1 VNKCIIVYRNNLYD
15 GVMEKDKKI
24 KIIFSLAYLII
35 ISIFLWAFFSYFSL
49 SELTS
54 YDFIKNNRNY
64 LVNFKNTNY
73 FLVIILFFLTT
84 IFWVML
90 LGFGT
95 PIALLGGFLFGKWLG
110 TVIVTISLSIG
121 ATFLYLFSNYFLKD
135 FIKNK
140 FSKKFEKFNEN
151 FKKNEFTFF
160 LIYRFIG
167 GVPFFLSNIIPTL
180 FNIKTI
186 NFIIGSILGMAPQL
200 FVWTSLGSGIE
211 KIIDENLEAPS
222 FSKIIFSQEIYLP
235 IIAFVILLILG
246 IFAKKKIIKK

>member
-1 VNKCIIVYRNNLYD
+1 
-15 GVMEKDKKI
+15 MEKDKKI
-24 KIIFSLAYLII
+24 KIILSLAYLII

-160 LIYRFIG
+160 
-167 GVPFFLSNIIPTL
+167 
-180 FNIKTI
+180 FN
-186 NFIIGSILGMAPQL
+186 L
-200 FVWTSLGSGIE
+200 
-211 KIIDENLEAPS
+211 
-222 FSKIIFSQEIYLP
+222 
-235 IIAFVILLILG
+235 
-246 IFAKKKIIKK
+246 